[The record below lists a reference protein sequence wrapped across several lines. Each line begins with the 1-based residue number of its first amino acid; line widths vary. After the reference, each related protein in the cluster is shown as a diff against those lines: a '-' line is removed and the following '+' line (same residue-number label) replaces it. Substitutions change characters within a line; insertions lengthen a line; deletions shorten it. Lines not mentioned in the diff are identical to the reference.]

1 MVQVWDGAT
10 GRTFFTYRGHSG
22 EVNSVAWQKGP
33 DLSPGVEAYIASG
46 GADATVQVWSF
57 GMIGDTN
64 NMLAMAL
71 QGELLIYRGHSGP
84 VTSVT
89 WAPDGQHIASGSE
102 DGTVQ
107 VWQAM

>member
-1 MVQVWDGAT
+1 
-10 GRTFFTYRGHSG
+10 
-22 EVNSVAWQKGP
+22 
-33 DLSPGVEAYIASG
+33 
-46 GADATVQVWSF
+46 
-57 GMIGDTN
+57 
-64 NMLAMAL
+64 MAL

-89 WAPDGQHIASGSE
+89 WAPDGQRIASGSE

>member
-1 MVQVWDGAT
+1 
-10 GRTFFTYRGHSG
+10 
-22 EVNSVAWQKGP
+22 
-33 DLSPGVEAYIASG
+33 
-46 GADATVQVWSF
+46 
-57 GMIGDTN
+57 MIGDTK

-84 VTSVT
+84 VTSVA
-89 WAPDGQHIASGSE
+89 WALDGQHIASGSE